1 MEATLANVLWIL
13 FAFLIFG
20 GVVAFAVANMVRND
34 KDRNFPN
41 RMSSM
46 MTRLGIDPS
55 AAVEIRNEYYMR
67 IAASTCH
74 HCKSKTQCDEWLAA
88 QGSSST
94 APAFCPNARYL
105 HLARVEGRRVG
116 PGVNH

>member
-20 GVVAFAVANMVRND
+20 GVVVFAVANMARDN

-41 RMSSM
+41 RMSSV

-55 AAVEIRNEYYMR
+55 AAVEIRSEYYMQV
-67 IAASTCH
+67 AASTCH
-74 HCKSKTQCDEWLAA
+74 RCKSKTQCDEWLAMHDR
-88 QGSSST
+88 SST
-94 APAFCPNARYL
+94 APVFCPNARYL
-105 HLARVEGRRVG
+105 HLARVEGKRAWRRA
-116 PGVNH
+116 